1 MRVLLIILSPARLQK
16 SQHTFVHYYDIHYLI
31 NEVENLSEHY
41 NNLKLSLINNTS
53 VTKQISNYD
62 KIILYSKSLI
72 LSKLS
77 NLQIHS
83 KNKRGLMN
91 GMGPILKSLTGNLNA
106 SDGVKIFKI
115 LNQLQITK
123 QRYSNN

>member
-1 MRVLLIILSPARLQK
+1 MWVYSTYLGPAWLQR

-41 NNLKLSLINNTS
+41 NNLKLSLVNNTS
-53 VTKQISNYD
+53 VTKEISNND

-83 KNKRGLMN
+83 KNKRDL
-91 GMGPILKSLTGNLNA
+91 
-106 SDGVKIFKI
+106 
-115 LNQLQITK
+115 
-123 QRYSNN
+123 